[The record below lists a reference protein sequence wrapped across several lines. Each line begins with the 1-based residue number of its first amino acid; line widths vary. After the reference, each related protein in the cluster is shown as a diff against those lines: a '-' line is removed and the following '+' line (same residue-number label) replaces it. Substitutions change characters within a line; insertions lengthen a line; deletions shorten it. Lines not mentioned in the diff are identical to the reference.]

1 MSQRIMTV
9 NHRYL
14 LSSVLLVV
22 LCTGAEASAQAPPR
36 GEPVADEWSRVFK
49 LPGKGSLD
57 LGNLSG
63 EIVVVG
69 GAGDE
74 IRVSAVRQEGKG
86 RRGRPEADDVRIV
99 VNEGAGRVEI
109 RTEHPR
115 RGGHGDVDFTVHV
128 PVYTDLNI
136 RSVSGEVRIEKVQG
150 EVRAESVSGSVTV
163 TDVGKLQLAKSVS
176 GEVTVSGAGGNVV
189 NAETVSGG
197 VEARGLTASS
207 CNFQSVSGEVS
218 LTGTKCGR
226 AHVKTISGGIEYG
239 GSFTGGGRYEFSSH
253 SGDVRLTVGSGAGFE
268 LVAKTFSGDLQTDVP
283 MADRS
288 DEGGRSSMPNRRIRG
303 TVGDG
308 SAYVDVKTFS
318 GSVVV
323 TRNGASR

>member
-189 NAETVSGG
+189 NSETVSGG
-197 VEARGLTASS
+197 AGPDSQQLQLPECQRRGQPDRHEVRPRARQDDQRRDRVRRQLHRRRALRVQQPLRRRAAHRGQRRRVRA
-207 CNFQSVSGEVS
+207 
-218 LTGTKCGR
+218 GR
-226 AHVKTISGGIEYG
+226 Q
-239 GSFTGGGRYEFSSH
+239 
-253 SGDVRLTVGSGAGFE
+253 DVQRR
-268 LVAKTFSGDLQTDVP
+268 P
-283 MADRS
+283 ADRRA
-288 DEGGRSSMPNRRIRG
+288 DGRPERRGGTILHAEPADPRHGR
-303 TVGDG
+303 
-308 SAYVDVKTFS
+308 
-318 GSVVV
+318 
-323 TRNGASR
+323 

>member
-1 MSQRIMTV
+1 
-9 NHRYL
+9 
-14 LSSVLLVV
+14 V
-22 LCTGAEASAQAPPR
+22 LCAGAEASAQAPPR
-36 GEPVADEWSRVFK
+36 GEPVGDEWSRVFK

-74 IRVSAVRQEGKG
+74 IRVSAARQEG
-86 RRGRPEADDVRIV
+86 RRHRGHPESDDVRIV

-163 TDVGKLQLAKSVS
+163 ADVGKLQLAKSVS
-176 GEVTVSGAGGNVV
+176 GEVTVSGAGG
-189 NAETVSGG
+189 
-197 VEARGLTASS
+197 
-207 CNFQSVSGEVS
+207 
-218 LTGTKCGR
+218 GTKCGR

-253 SGDVRLTVGSGAGFE
+253 SGDVRLIVGTGAGFE
-268 LVAKTFSGDLQTDVP
+268 LVAKTFSGGLQTDVP
-283 MADRS
+283 MTGLS
-288 DEGGRSSMPNRRIRG
+288 DGGGPSSMPNRRIRG

-318 GSVVV
+318 GSVIV